1 MISVKNLAMRL
12 TAGGHAVTIL
22 DNIRLESQEKQV
34 VAVTGPWAAPYTLT
48 FYPKEANI
56 YSWQDT
62 GEIAATAIFDC
73 PSKVGNQQWPKTLS
87 AIAFDD
93 PRERLEAGRAG
104 TAS

>member
-1 MISVKNLAMRL
+1 MDPR
-12 TAGGHAVTIL
+12 
-22 DNIRLESQEKQV
+22 R
-34 VAVTGPWAAPYTLT
+34 AAPYTLT

-56 YSWQDT
+56 YYWQDT

-93 PRERLEAGRAG
+93 PRERLEARRAG
-104 TAS
+104 AAS